1 MNIDAIETETTD
13 IVARASPSTPTHQL
27 SLHRHGSG
35 QAGTK
40 QLRDGIEL
48 VRTPALVDADA
59 VYAVCMGDGISDRAH
74 GVSDERTARAIV
86 AKE

>member
-1 MNIDAIETETTD
+1 MKVPLAKEVEREGTFGALEG
-13 IVARASPSTPTHQL
+13 R
-27 SLHRHGSG
+27 RK